1 MSYSLQNNGI
11 NQYKD
16 KKGNSAENEIQLFP
30 INHKPAPALFYYTET
45 YGQFFAKGRLKG

>member
-16 KKGNSAENEIQLFP
+16 KKGNSAEKIQLFP
-30 INHKPAPALFYYTET
+30 IYHKLSPAIFCYTGT
-45 YGQFFAKGRLKG
+45 FGQLFAKGRLKG